1 MNAAQLKEAGFSDD
15 EIRSWLS
22 SKHAELKA
30 AGFNDAEIEAK
41 YGPTPASPPEPPP
54 FDLEKHFRD
63 PDQAPPEFAGLDA
76 GDVLIGSPGGASR
89 NQDDLVLSEVLHDNF
104 VKPWLA
110 VGYTG
115 EAALNRGSPTS
126 RTIWIRSPNTSRRKR
141 AWSAAGFLLR
151 PRRST
156 TQTASFGRNG
166 PTRSA

>member
-41 YGPTPASPPEPPP
+41 YGPTPASPPEPPA

-115 EAALNRGSPTS
+115 EAALNRA
-126 RTIWIRSPNTSRRKR
+126 I
-141 AWSAAGFLLR
+141 AHFA
-151 PRRST
+151 T
-156 TQTASFGRNG
+156 TLDSIAE
-166 PTRSA
+166 